1 MTQQTRSIKSAITP
15 SFLGD
20 LLTTTK
26 LISPL
31 QKNSLSIKYCVS
43 EQFCI
48 PKSQIQLFSTELGVR
63 MIIYGK
69 LETN

>member
-20 LLTTTK
+20 LLTTK